1 MFRHRLLDQAG
12 RLLGIRK
19 PEPTPG
25 APSPAAAPPTALTV
39 ETVLVPHAP
48 LVRRIR
54 VAYGYPDGEFRR
66 HLHTPITALAA
77 WVHMLPG
84 VPGGGFERR
93 GGAIEQA
100 LTNCLFSLQA
110 ADGRTFESSHTET
123 PSSHDKQRWRLV
135 CALGGLF
142 VSLPEVLGRVEVV
155 SEDGHVW
162 PGIGVP
168 LLEWLASLAVPK
180 YHYRWGAVRKESAWP
195 AIHAASRCIT
205 PEALSFLDVRIA
217 GALFSCI
224 AGSDQS
230 AGQVS
235 EVVGRI
241 AATVAARERP
251 AATAPAPDLLAGAL
265 KRLLGTSDWLPN
277 APGGHVWY
285 GTDGLYLLW
294 PDAAA
299 KLVAALPQGVRVA
312 RRFASNDDVLHQLA
326 DSGTIH
332 AKPSPLCH
340 IRPPGHDKPQVAV
353 RLTDADRMLEE
364 SGRRATPLDLQ
375 SRTMPSDK
383 AEQDRVAGKGTAGD
397 RGRAQDGVATA
408 NDAGEAGMSEQR
420 ALDFAGALDAA
431 RVSPEADSKLRLDTS
446 KITNPCLRELVG
458 AAVVRLD
465 QSFDSMLARIVQGG
479 VFVALIEFVGQQ
491 GDGAAVVRAL
501 HDAQLLAPDDTV
513 PGRRVISERI
523 EGADITGVVLR
534 ESALDGYTDWKK
546 RWQDDAG
553 WPSSCLE
560 RPLVP

>member
-25 APSPAAAPPTALTV
+25 APSPAAALPTALTV

-54 VAYGYPDGEFRR
+54 VAYGYPDGEFHR

-84 VPGGGFERR
+84 LPGGGFERR

-123 PSSHDKQRWRLV
+123 PLLHDKQRWRLV

-142 VSLPEVLGRVEVV
+142 VSLPELLGRVEVV

-168 LLEWLASLAVPK
+168 LLEWLTSLAVPK

-195 AIHAASRCIT
+195 AIYAASRCIT
-205 PEALSFLDVRIA
+205 PDALSFLGARIA
-217 GALFSCI
+217 SALFSCI

-230 AGQVS
+230 ADQVS

-251 AATAPAPDLLAGAL
+251 AATAPAPDLLAGTL

-299 KLVAALPQGVRVA
+299 KLVAALPQGIRGA
-312 RRFASNDDVLHQLA
+312 RRFASNDDLLQQLA
-326 DSGTIH
+326 DSGTVH
-332 AKPSPLCH
+332 ATPSPLRL
-340 IRPPGHDKPQVAV
+340 IRPPGHDKPQIAV
-353 RLTDADRMLEE
+353 RLADADRMLEE

-375 SRTMPSDK
+375 SRTMSSDK
-383 AEQDRVAGKGTAGD
+383 AAQDAVAVKETAGD
-397 RGRAQDGVATA
+397 RGRLQDGVATA
-408 NDAGEAGMSEQR
+408 SDAGEAGMPEQR
-420 ALDFAGALDAA
+420 ALDFGALDTV
-431 RVSPEADSKLRLDTS
+431 RGRPEADSKLRLDTS
-446 KITNPCLRELVG
+446 KITNPRLRELVD
-458 AAVVRLD
+458 AAVIRLD
-465 QSFDSMLARIVQGG
+465 QSFDSMLARVVQGG
-479 VFVALIEFVGQQ
+479 VFVALVEFVGQQ
-491 GDGAAVVRAL
+491 GDGASVVRAL
-501 HDAQLLAPDDTV
+501 HDAQLLAPDDAT

-523 EGADITGVVLR
+523 EGVDITGVVLR
-534 ESALDGYTDWKK
+534 ESALDGYADWKK
-546 RWQDDAG
+546 QWQNNVG
-553 WPSSCLE
+553 RPSSGLE
-560 RPLVP
+560 RPLAV

>member
-1 MFRHRLLDQAG
+1 MFRNRLLDQAG
-12 RLLGIRK
+12 RLLGIRTS
-19 PEPTPG
+19 EPTPH
-25 APSPAAAPPTALTV
+25 APSTAAAVPTALTV
-39 ETVLVPHAP
+39 ETVLAQHAP

-77 WVHMLPG
+77 WIHMLPG
-84 VPGGGFERR
+84 LPGGGFERR

-110 ADGRTFESSHTET
+110 ADGRTFESSHTDT
-123 PSSHDKQRWRLV
+123 PSLHDKQRWRLV

-168 LLEWLASLAVPK
+168 LLEWLTSLAVPK
-180 YHYRWGAVRKESAWP
+180 YHYRWRAARKESAWP
-195 AIHAASRCIT
+195 AIYAASRCIT

-241 AATVAARERP
+241 AATVAERERP
-251 AATAPAPDLLAGAL
+251 AATAPTPDLLAGTL

-299 KLVAALPQGVRVA
+299 KLVAALPQGVRGA
-312 RRFASNDDVLHQLA
+312 RRFASNDDLLQQLA
-326 DSGTIH
+326 DSGTVH
-332 AKPSPLCH
+332 AKPSPLCL

-353 RLTDADRMLEE
+353 RLADADRMLEE
-364 SGRRATPLDLQ
+364 SGRRATPLDLRP
-375 SRTMPSDK
+375 RTASSDN
-383 AEQDRVAGKGTAGD
+383 AAQDRVAGKERAGD
-397 RGRAQDGVATA
+397 GCCLQDGVATA
-408 NDAGEAGMSEQR
+408 NDAGKAGMPEQR
-420 ALDFAGALDAA
+420 ALDFAGALDVA
-431 RVSPEADSKLRLDTS
+431 RGSLETDSMLRLDTS
-446 KITNPCLRELVG
+446 KIANPRLRELVD

-465 QSFDSMLARIVQGG
+465 QSFDSMLARVVRGG
-479 VFVALIEFVGQQ
+479 VLVALVEFVGRQ
-491 GDGAAVVRAL
+491 GDGASVVRAL
-501 HDAQLLAPDDTV
+501 HDAQLLAPDDAA
-513 PGRRVISERI
+513 PGRRVVSERI
-523 EGADITGVVLR
+523 EGFDITGVVLR
-534 ESALDGYTDWKK
+534 ESALEGYADWKK
-546 RWQDDAG
+546 RWQDNNVG
-553 WPSSCLE
+553 
-560 RPLVP
+560 